1 MQRSSF
7 KGIILLL
14 MTALIWGVSFVAQS
28 VGSDVIGPFTYNGIR
43 TLMGGMLLT
52 AFVLIRDI
60 SAGVSVKKIFNKKL
74 LIRGIIL
81 GSIFTVASNV
91 QQFAFSYST
100 AGKIA
105 FITALYIFFVPI
117 IGLFMKKKIHP
128 LIWVCIF
135 MAGIG
140 LYLLSVKDGDF
151 SRINTGDI
159 LALICGFCFAFH
171 IIFIDRFASDSDGV
185 KLSALQFLFAG
196 SVTVILMFIF
206 EKPALS
212 GIEDAMVP
220 LLYSGIMSCGVA
232 YTFQIIGQKYTSP
245 VVASLL
251 MCLESVFAVLTG
263 IVLLGEVMTLRE
275 AAGCLLMF
283 TAVLLAQLSPVLSGR
298 LKPRSSR

>member
-251 MCLESVFAVLTG
+251 MCLESVFAVIAAAIL
-263 IVLLGEVMTLRE
+263 IKEIPSLRE
-275 AAGCLLMF
+275 GIGCAVMFAAII
-283 TAVLLAQLSPVLSGR
+283 LSQIIEWKHKAPSD
-298 LKPRSSR
+298 SNC

>member
-60 SAGVSVKKIFNKKL
+60 SAGVSLKKIFNKKL

-91 QQFAFSYST
+91 QQFAFGYST

-135 MAGIG
+135 MACIG

-151 SRINTGDI
+151 SRINAGDI

-185 KLSALQFLFAG
+185 KLSALQFLIAG

-206 EKPALS
+206 EKPTVS
-212 GIEDAMVP
+212 GIEDAMIP

-251 MCLESVFAVLTG
+251 MCLESVFAVIAAAILLKEIPSPREG
-263 IVLLGEVMTLRE
+263 I
-275 AAGCLLMF
+275 GCAVMF
-283 TAVLLAQLSPVLSGR
+283 TAIILSQIIEWKHKAPSD
-298 LKPRSSR
+298 SNC

>member
-28 VGSDVIGPFTYNGIR
+28 VGSDVIGPFTYNGVR

-52 AFVLIRDI
+52 VFVLIRDI

-74 LIRGIIL
+74 IIRGIIL

-91 QQFAFSYST
+91 QQFAFSDST

-212 GIEDAMVP
+212 GIENAMVP

-251 MCLESVFAVLTG
+251 MCLESVFAVIAAAIL
-263 IVLLGEVMTLRE
+263 IKEIPSLRE
-275 AAGCLLMF
+275 GIGCAVMF
-283 TAVLLAQLSPVLSGR
+283 IAIILSQIIEWKHKVPSD
-298 LKPRSSR
+298 SSC

>member
-74 LIRGIIL
+74 IIRGIIL

-91 QQFAFSYST
+91 QQFAFSDST

-185 KLSALQFLFAG
+185 KLSALQFLIAG

-212 GIEDAMVP
+212 GIEDAMIP

-251 MCLESVFAVLTG
+251 MCLESVFAVIAAAILLKEIPTPREG
-263 IVLLGEVMTLRE
+263 I
-275 AAGCLLMF
+275 GCAVMF
-283 TAVLLAQLSPVLSGR
+283 TAIILSQIIEWKHKAPSG
-298 LKPRSSR
+298 SNC